1 MRWVEIVLL
10 TPALVF
16 IAVAWGGVLAG
27 ASIEAAWVRGLVGA
41 AGSGAI
47 GLAVAW
53 LLRPDQRRAD
63 R

>member
-1 MRWVEIVLL
+1 MRWVELVLL
-10 TPALVF
+10 APAAVF

-27 ASIEAAWVRGLVGA
+27 ASIETAWVRGIIGA
-41 AGSGAI
+41 AGVGAI
-47 GLAVAW
+47 GLTVLW